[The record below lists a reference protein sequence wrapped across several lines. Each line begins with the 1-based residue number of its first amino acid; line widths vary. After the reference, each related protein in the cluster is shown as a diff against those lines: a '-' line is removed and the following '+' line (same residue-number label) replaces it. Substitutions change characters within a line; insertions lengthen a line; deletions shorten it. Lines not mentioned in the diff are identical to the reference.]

1 MRMAPVV
8 LAMLVSI
15 TLAGA
20 ANAAGTPERGNGS
33 PRRETGSGV
42 TAKQPG
48 ARRTTVRIP
57 LPRSAQ
63 GRGSVA
69 RQPSR
74 RSNQPTLPGRAG
86 SNAVLRGQEPPSPVR
101 RPALTASTIR
111 ARAMLDP
118 RAVGGRGV
126 TIGGPHA
133 SRTTVLGGPANART
147 VLTSTVDGT
156 AQRRRF

>member
-1 MRMAPVV
+1 MAPVV
-8 LAMLVSI
+8 LAMLVSV
-15 TLAGA
+15 TLASA
-20 ANAAGTPERGNGS
+20 ANAAGTPERGGGL

-48 ARRTTVRIP
+48 ARGTIVRIP
-57 LPRSAQ
+57 LPRSAR

-74 RSNQPTLPGRAG
+74 RSTDQPTPPGRAP

-101 RPALTASTIR
+101 QSALAASTIR

-118 RAVGGRGV
+118 RAVDGRGV

-133 SRTTVLGGPANART
+133 SRTTVLGGPADART

>member
-1 MRMAPVV
+1 MAPVV
-8 LAMLVSI
+8 LAMLVCVTFAS
-15 TLAGA
+15 A
-20 ANAAGTPERGNGS
+20 ANAAGTPERDGGS
-33 PRRETGSGV
+33 ARRAAGSGV

-48 ARRTTVRIP
+48 ARGTTVRIP
-57 LPRSAQ
+57 LPHSAR

-74 RSNQPTLPGRAG
+74 RSDEAAPPGRAG
-86 SNAVLRGQEPPSPVR
+86 SNAVLRGQELPSPVHQSS
-101 RPALTASTIR
+101 LSASTIR

-118 RAVGGRGV
+118 RAVEVRGV

-133 SRTTVLGGPANART
+133 SRTAVLGGPANART

>member
-1 MRMAPVV
+1 MAPVV
-8 LAMLVSI
+8 LAMLVCL
-15 TLAGA
+15 TLASG
-20 ANAAGTPERGNGS
+20 ANAAGTPERGGGS
-33 PRRETGSGV
+33 PRRETGPGM

-48 ARRTTVRIP
+48 ARGTTVRMP
-57 LPRSAQ
+57 LPRSAR

-74 RSNQPTLPGRAG
+74 RSDQPTPPGRAG
-86 SNAVLRGQEPPSPVR
+86 SNAVLRGQGPPSPVR
-101 RPALTASTIR
+101 QPSLSASTIR

-118 RAVGGRGV
+118 RAVDEKGV

-133 SRTTVLGGPANART
+133 SRTAVLGGPANART

-156 AQRRRF
+156 ARRRRF

>member
-1 MRMAPVV
+1 MAPIG
-8 LAMLVSI
+8 LALLVGL
-15 TLAGA
+15 TLASA
-20 ANAAGTPERGNGS
+20 ANAAGTPERGGGS

-48 ARRTTVRIP
+48 TRGTSVRIP

-69 RQPSR
+69 RH
-74 RSNQPTLPGRAG
+74 
-86 SNAVLRGQEPPSPVR
+86 PSPVR
-101 RPALTASTIR
+101 PSSLSASTIR

-118 RAVGGRGV
+118 RAVDARGV

-133 SRTTVLGGPANART
+133 SHTAVLGGPANARS

-156 AQRRRF
+156 AHRRRF